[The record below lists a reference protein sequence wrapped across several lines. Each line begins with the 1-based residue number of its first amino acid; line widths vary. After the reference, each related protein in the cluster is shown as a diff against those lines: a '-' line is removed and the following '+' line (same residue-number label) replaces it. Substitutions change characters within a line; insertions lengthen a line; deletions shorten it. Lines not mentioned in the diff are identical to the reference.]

1 MIISFN
7 PSLFQSQED
16 EIQEILAKILVGLM
30 KLIFIL

>member
-7 PSLFQSQED
+7 PSIFQSQED